1 MRYKMIDEPTCCAP
15 RVDTFLAVTKVKP
28 GEPERPQKT
37 QIKKWEIERKLVSC
51 LQRAEEIELE
61 L

>member
-1 MRYKMIDEPTCCAP
+1 MIDEPTCCAP

-28 GEPERPQKT
+28 GEPVRPQKT
-37 QIKKWEIERKLVSC
+37 QVEKWEIERELVGC
-51 LQRAEEIELE
+51 LQGVEEIELE

>member
-1 MRYKMIDEPTCCAP
+1 MIDEPTCCAP

-28 GEPERPQKT
+28 GEPVRPQKT
-37 QIKKWEIERKLVSC
+37 QVEKWEIERELVGC
-51 LQRAEEIELE
+51 LQRVEEIELE

>member
-1 MRYKMIDEPTCCAP
+1 MIDEPTCCPP

-28 GEPERPQKT
+28 LEPERPEKT
-37 QIKKWEIERKLVSC
+37 ELEKMEIERELVEC
-51 LQRAEEIELE
+51 LKYPRQIELE